1 MQWIAAWHVKETT
14 MKLIVRKTARGDKV
28 VCIQRPK
35 YQHRYYAPI
44 RVKSLS
50 APLFWP
56 EPRSQISTT
65 GTCFN
70 IDTNAA
76 SEA

>member
-1 MQWIAAWHVKETT
+1 
-14 MKLIVRKTARGDKV
+14 MKVIVRKTTRGDKV
-28 VCIQRPK
+28 VSIQQPK
-35 YQHRYYAPI
+35 YQRRYSAPI
-44 RVKSLS
+44 HVKSLS

-70 IDTNAA
+70 INTNAA
-76 SEA
+76 CEA